1 MKNIRNLL
9 DIDKL
14 HDEGI
19 NGHGVGVAILDT
31 GVFKHKDFVWKND
44 RLVCFK
50 DFVGDGNSPYDDN
63 GHGTHVAGIC
73 GASGAASF
81 GVYKGIAPKCHI
93 IALKVLNKYGIGSVD
108 SVEKAMLWIME
119 NRNLYNIQVVN
130 WE

>member
-1 MKNIRNLL
+1 MQVLPEDCIMR
-9 DIDKL
+9 I
-14 HDEGI
+14 
-19 NGHGVGVAILDT
+19 
-31 GVFKHKDFVWKND
+31 FVWKND

-93 IALKVLNKYGIGSVD
+93 IALKVLNKWSNVTYQ
-108 SVEKAMLWIME
+108 
-119 NRNLYNIQVVN
+119 RQV
-130 WE
+130 